1 MITHVFLQCIE
12 MYWSTLLHPPQWM
25 YKSLKAYFILKIK
38 LPDKNEELVPNSFI
52 ITASYDVQI

>member
-1 MITHVFLQCIE
+1 MITHFSSVYRNVLE
-12 MYWSTLLHPPQWM
+12 YTSPPPQWM